1 MSIEENNIQAL
12 LSIGANIN
20 QQEKQGN
27 SALHLAVNRYID
39 DQDNYFIYKAIMKQL
54 LRLGASRTLENNKN
68 LSSYDLLKL
77 FKFRI
82 K

>member
-20 QQEKQGN
+20 QQDKQGN
-27 SALHLAVNRYID
+27 SALHLAVNRYVD

-54 LRLGASRTLENNKN
+54 LRLGASRTLENNEN
-68 LSSYDLLKL
+68 LNSYASKSC
-77 FKFRI
+77 K
-82 K
+82 

>member
-20 QQEKQGN
+20 QQDKQGN
-27 SALHLAVNRYID
+27 SALHLAVNRYVD

-54 LRLGASRTLENNKN
+54 LRLGASRTLENNEN

-82 K
+82 R